1 MRFLRYPWGA
11 NLGDTLQSFVFER
24 YMAEF
29 YSDTHV
35 DYIGRDFPLS
45 TEPSSGNFFQRDL
58 VKDLVVTGW
67 LTENPLYFLQIQQQ
81 IMGMVGIHITDGGS
95 RSHGNFGFRQLFLS
109 KTFRN
114 EFSAHKVSSRDSSTS
129 EFLTRHGIQA
139 PFVGCVSSLISMID
153 LSWLPKQQPIDVLC
167 VDFDL
172 PIFDSKNNSSVTN
185 LKIFQSSNIVS
196 EFIGEVEKKRRVK
209 NLLARIISAEFIL
222 TNRLHVALPAIA
234 LGKKTLLIT
243 KKDSRFGEMEEF
255 LNILSP
261 DEAKSTRDFN
271 ELISRAELKPLR
283 EISPMQTYI
292 KNQLNE
298 FQDLS
303 PKVIKASTKTD
314 YEREVLFE
322 ISAELLNGVYEPPD
336 LI

>member
-24 YMAEF
+24 FMTQF
-29 YSDTHV
+29 YFDRHT
-35 DYIGRDFPLS
+35 DYVGRDFPLS
-45 TEPSSGNFFQRDL
+45 TETFSGNFIQGDS
-58 VKDLVVTGW
+58 VKDLIVTGW

-95 RSHGNFGFRQLFLS
+95 ISQGNFGFRHLFLS

-114 EFSAHKVSSRDSSTS
+114 EFSTHKVSSRDFSTS
-129 EFLTRHGIQA
+129 AFLTGYGIQA
-139 PFVGCVSSLISMID
+139 PFVGCVSSLVSMID
-153 LSWLPKQQPIDVLC
+153 LSWLPKQQPIDILC

-172 PIFDSKNNSSVTN
+172 PLFDSINDSSATN
-185 LKIFQSSNIVS
+185 LKICQSSNVLS
-196 EFIGEVEKKRRVK
+196 EFIGEVEKKRRVE
-209 NLLARIISAEFIL
+209 NLLSRIISAEFIL

-243 KKDSRFGEMEEF
+243 EKDSRFGEMEKF

-261 DEAKSTRDFN
+261 DDAKSTRDLN
-271 ELISRAELKPLR
+271 ELISKTELKPLR
-283 EISPMQTYI
+283 EISLMQTSI
-292 KNQLNE
+292 KNQLKE
-298 FQDLS
+298 LKDLS
-303 PKVIKASTKTD
+303 PKVLKGSTKFD

-322 ISAELLNGVYEPPD
+322 ISQELLNEVHMVTD